1 MDINEL
7 QLRLECLRL
16 AQAGA
21 STNSAYP
28 EKEAVIDRARA
39 YADFV
44 LGTGVAEIIDAA
56 CKRRSKNPSLK
67 RPDRPVAPE

>member
-1 MDINEL
+1 M

-21 STNSAYP
+21 SANSTYP
-28 EKEAVIDRARA
+28 EGEAVVDRARV
-39 YADFV
+39 YTDFV

-56 CKRRSKNPSLK
+56 RALARK
-67 RPDRPVAPE
+67 VA